1 MTPWEIVLGSAVAL
15 GLLGYLIF
23 ALLRPEKF

>member
-1 MTPWEIVLGSAVAL
+1 MTGWEIVLGSAVAL
-15 GLLGYLIF
+15 GLLCYLVF

>member
-1 MTPWEIVLGSAVAL
+1 MSGWEMVLGSAVAL
-15 GLLGYLIF
+15 GLLFYLMF